1 VDSTPSGTHNA
12 ILYMYIL
19 PHSSLRSHPPLCAL
33 TGWAR
38 ERGERVVREC
48 GLRGCSVCMPINRAN
63 VVATP
68 LFGLLFTAEDWA
80 GVGAGDERVQ
90 NS

>member
-63 VVATP
+63 VVRLCLGSCSQRRTGPASGLATSVCKT
-68 LFGLLFTAEDWA
+68 LE
-80 GVGAGDERVQ
+80 
-90 NS
+90 